1 MKLWKN
7 TKEKQ
12 SNIELIV
19 ENFTIGNDTKWDLL
33 LAEVDVR
40 GSIAHTTMVQSI
52 GLISKE
58 ELRIIHE
65 GLNQILITI
74 SDNSFCIQEG
84 MEDIHSQIE
93 FELIEKI
100 GPTGKKIHAG
110 RSRNDQSI
118 LDIKIY
124 IKLQL
129 KEIV

>member
-40 GSIAHTTMVQSI
+40 GSIAHTTMLQSI

-74 SDNSFCIQEG
+74 
-84 MEDIHSQIE
+84 
-93 FELIEKI
+93 
-100 GPTGKKIHAG
+100 
-110 RSRNDQSI
+110 
-118 LDIKIY
+118 
-124 IKLQL
+124 
-129 KEIV
+129 